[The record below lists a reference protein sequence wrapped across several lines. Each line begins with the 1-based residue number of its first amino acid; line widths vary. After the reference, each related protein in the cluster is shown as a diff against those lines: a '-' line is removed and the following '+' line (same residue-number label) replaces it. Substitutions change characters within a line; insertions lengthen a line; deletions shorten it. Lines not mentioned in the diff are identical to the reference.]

1 MGIVIA
7 AIAAIVIAFLL
18 PLLSFVRGFQLQAEL
33 NNLRSRI
40 DLLERQLAAR
50 PVAPPRAEA
59 VSPSPRADVAAP
71 ADAAR
76 PIQQPTS
83 PPAPISPPLQRPA
96 APDAEPQRDL
106 LHSLITDAAALA
118 LEERI
123 GGRWLQ
129 HAGMIVLVLGIAFFL
144 RYAFDHEW
152 LSPVVRIVLGT
163 FVGVGMAA
171 GGLRLSRKYR
181 AYGLLLSGGGIAVL
195 YLSVYA
201 GLNLYYLFEP
211 ALAFSLLVVI
221 TAAAAVLADRTDSLG
236 LALMAVCGG
245 FATPFLVGGT
255 RDQQI
260 TLFTYVSLLVA
271 ATMYLA
277 YRRTWPWLNVASLVL
292 TGVTVLAWAD
302 RFYTPDKYLRT
313 ELFLT
318 VYCAMFIDILRK
330 AWHSSRQDTRL
341 VFLLLLAPAGYHV
354 WSVVTLSSHGL
365 AFLIYVITFTLLTV
379 LAGVQ
384 YGSSLLRA
392 IAWLAVA
399 APLGS
404 WIEAYHWRGWV
415 AATLVTVVAV
425 YGVHLA
431 AQIRGVH
438 AGEELEERD
447 IALLHANSI
456 GVFAALF
463 QVLTDSVTIAQ
474 LAILAVVLAA
484 GNVGIWAA
492 LRRASPIG
500 ALHWLGVAMTLVAIA
515 IWIQFG
521 GPWAVATW
529 ATEGAVVFWIA
540 TRARREW
547 LRVGAWVLLGLA
559 IYRWLQP
566 DVQATTTSYVVLAN
580 ARALTG
586 IYLVG
591 LLYVAAWLQHRE
603 PDAAKERRRHER
615 ATLLVAASIITLFV
629 ISTEITSFWAVR
641 TAAPDAYVAREM
653 MLSAAWVV
661 YAALLV
667 VIGMQRQYAP
677 IRYFA
682 IALFGVTLVK
692 VFLVDLGTLG
702 GIYRVAGFLVVGLI
716 LLIVSFLYQRA
727 STLAPPKP
735 SE

>member
-1 MGIVIA
+1 MLIA
-7 AIAAIVIAFLL
+7 SLAAIVIAIVLLL
-18 PLLSFVRGFQLQAEL
+18 PLLSFVRGFKFQAEL
-33 NNLRSRI
+33 NHMRARI
-40 DLLERQLAAR
+40 DFLERQLAAR
-50 PVAPPRAEA
+50 PVAPPRAETVA
-59 VSPSPRADVAAP
+59 PPPRTEAEVPAGAAS
-71 ADAAR
+71 
-76 PIQQPTS
+76 PIQPPTS
-83 PPAPISPPLQRPA
+83 PSASVPPPIQRPT
-96 APDAEPQRDL
+96 APDAEPEGDL
-106 LHSLITDAAALA
+106 LSALFTEAAALD
-118 LEERI
+118 LEGRI

-129 HAGMIVLVLGIAFFL
+129 HAGMIVLVLGVAFFL

-152 LSPVVRIVLGT
+152 LSPVVRVVLGA
-163 FVGVGMAA
+163 FVGVGLAA

-181 AYGLLLSGGGIAVL
+181 AYGLFLSGGGIAVL

-201 GLNLYYLFEP
+201 GLNLYYLFGPE
-211 ALAFSLLVVI
+211 LAFSLLVVI
-221 TAAAAVLADRTDSLG
+221 TAAAALLADRTDSLG

-255 RDQQI
+255 SDQQV

-277 YRRTWPWLNVASLVL
+277 YRRTWPWLNAASLVL
-292 TGVTVLAWAD
+292 TGVTVLAWAG

-313 ELFLT
+313 ELFLS

-330 AWHSSRQDTRL
+330 AWHSSRQDAGL

-354 WSVVTLSSHGL
+354 WSVVTLSPHGL
-365 AFLIYVITFTLLTV
+365 AFLIYLITFTLLTV

-399 APLGS
+399 LPLGS

-431 AQIRGVH
+431 AQIRGMH
-438 AGEELEERD
+438 DGEELDERD
-447 IALLHANSI
+447 VALLHANSI

-474 LAILAVVLAA
+474 LAILAVALAA

-492 LRRASPIG
+492 LRRAAPVG

-521 GPWAVATW
+521 GPWAVVTW

-566 DVQATTTSYVVLAN
+566 DIQATTTSYAVLAN

-603 PDAAKERRRHER
+603 LDAAQERRRQER
-615 ATLLVAASIITLFV
+615 ATLLVAASIITVFV
-629 ISTEITSFWAVR
+629 ISTEIMSFWAVR

-653 MLSAAWVV
+653 MLSAAWVI

-692 VFLVDLGTLG
+692 VFLVDLDTLG

-727 STLAPPKP
+727 GTFAPPKP

>member
-1 MGIVIA
+1 MLIA
-7 AIAAIVIAFLL
+7 SLAAIVIAIVLLL
-18 PLLSFVRGFQLQAEL
+18 PVLLFVRGFKFQAEL
-33 NNLRSRI
+33 NHLKARI
-40 DLLERQLAAR
+40 DSLERQLAAR
-50 PVAPPRAEA
+50 PVAPPRVET
-59 VSPSPRADVAAP
+59 VVPRPRTSA
-71 ADAAR
+71 
-76 PIQQPTS
+76 S
-83 PPAPISPPLQRPA
+83 PPVPPPIQRPA
-96 APDAEPQRDL
+96 AAHAEPERDL
-106 LHSLITDAAALA
+106 LDAIAREAAALD
-118 LEERI
+118 LEGRI

-129 HAGMIVLVLGIAFFL
+129 HAGMIVLVLGVAFFL

-152 LSPVVRIVLGT
+152 LSPVVRVVLGA

-171 GGLRLSRKYR
+171 GGLRLSRQSR
-181 AYGLLLSGGGIAVL
+181 AYGLFLSGGGVAVL

-201 GLNLYYLFEP
+201 GLNLYDLFGPE
-211 ALAFSLLVVI
+211 LAFSLLVVI

-245 FATPFLVGGT
+245 FATPFLVGGDS
-255 RDQQI
+255 DQQV

-277 YRRTWPWLNVASLVL
+277 YRRTWPWLNVASLLL
-292 TGVTVLAWAD
+292 TGVTVLVWAD
-302 RFYTPDKYLRT
+302 RFYTADKYLRT

-318 VYCAMFIDILRK
+318 VYCAMFMDILRK
-330 AWHSSRQDTRL
+330 AWHSSRQDAGL
-341 VFLLLLAPAGYHV
+341 VFLLLAPAGYHV
-354 WSVVTLSSHGL
+354 WSVVTLSPHGL
-365 AFLIYVITFTLLTV
+365 AFLIYLITFTLLAV
-379 LAGVQ
+379 VAGVQ

-399 APLGS
+399 LPLGS
-404 WIEAYHWRGWV
+404 WIETYHWRGWV
-415 AATLVTVVAV
+415 GATLVTVVAV

-438 AGEELEERD
+438 AGEELDERD
-447 IALLHANSI
+447 VALLHANSI

-474 LAILAVVLAA
+474 LAILAVALAA

-559 IYRWLQP
+559 IYRWLQL
-566 DVQATTTSYVVLAN
+566 DIQATTSSYALIAN

-586 IYLVG
+586 IYLIG
-591 LLYVAAWLQHRE
+591 LLYVAGWLQHRE
-603 PDAAKERRRHER
+603 LDAAEERRRHER
-615 ATLLVAASIITLFV
+615 AALLVAASIITLFV
-629 ISTEITSFWAVR
+629 ISTEIMSFWAVR
-641 TAAPDAYVAREM
+641 TTAPDAYVARQM
-653 MLSAAWVV
+653 MLSAAWVT
-661 YAALLV
+661 YAAFLV
-667 VIGMQRQYAP
+667 VIGMRRQYAP

-692 VFLVDLGTLG
+692 VFLVDLQTLG

-727 STLAPPKP
+727 GAIAPPKP

>member
-1 MGIVIA
+1 MVIVIA
-7 AIAAIVIAFLL
+7 AIAAIVIALLL
-18 PLLSFVRGFQLQAEL
+18 PLLSFVRGFQFQAEL

-40 DLLERQLAAR
+40 DLLERRLAAR

-59 VSPSPRADVAAP
+59 ASPSPRADVAAP
-71 ADAAR
+71 AGTVS
-76 PIQQPTS
+76 PIQPSTS
-83 PPAPISPPLQRPA
+83 PSTSIPPPTQRPT
-96 APDAEPQRDL
+96 APHPEPERDL
-106 LHSLITDAAALA
+106 LHALFTDAAALD
-118 LEERI
+118 LEGRI

-152 LSPVVRIVLGT
+152 LSPVVRVVLGA

-181 AYGLLLSGGGIAVL
+181 AYGLFLSGGGIAVL

-211 ALAFSLLVVI
+211 ELAFSLLVVI
-221 TAAAAVLADRTDSLG
+221 TAAAALLADRTDSLG

-255 RDQQI
+255 RDQQV

-292 TGVTVLAWAD
+292 TGVTVLVWAD
-302 RFYTPDKYLRT
+302 RFYTADKYLRT

-330 AWHSSRQDTRL
+330 AWHSPRQDAGF
-341 VFLLLLAPAGYHV
+341 VFLLLLAPAGYHL
-354 WSVVTLSSHGL
+354 WSVVALSPHGL
-365 AFLIYVITFTLLTV
+365 AFLIYLITFTLLTV

-384 YGSSLLRA
+384 YGSSLLRG

-399 APLGS
+399 LPLGS
-404 WIEAYHWRGWV
+404 WIEAYHWRGWI

-431 AQIRGVH
+431 ARIRGVH
-438 AGEELEERD
+438 AGEELDERD
-447 IALLHANSI
+447 VALLHANSI

-474 LAILAVVLAA
+474 LAILAVALAA

-515 IWIQFG
+515 IWLQFG
-521 GPWAVATW
+521 GPWAVAAW

-566 DVQATTTSYVVLAN
+566 DVQATTTSYAVLAN

-615 ATLLVAASIITLFV
+615 ATLLVAASMITLFV
-629 ISTEITSFWAVR
+629 ISTEIMSFWAVR
-641 TAAPDAYVAREM
+641 TTAPDAYVARQM
-653 MLSAAWVV
+653 MLSAAWVT
-661 YAALLV
+661 YAAFLV
-667 VIGMQRQYAP
+667 VIGMRGRYAP

-692 VFLVDLGTLG
+692 VFLVDLQTLG

-727 STLAPPKP
+727 GAIAPPKP

>member
-1 MGIVIA
+1 MVVVIA
-7 AIAAIVIAFLL
+7 AIAAIVIAFVL
-18 PLLSFVRGFQLQAEL
+18 PLLSLVRGFQFQAEL
-33 NNLRSRI
+33 NNLRARI
-40 DLLERQLAAR
+40 DLLERELAAR
-50 PVAPPRAEA
+50 PAPSPRAEA
-59 VSPSPRADVAAP
+59 AAP
-71 ADAAR
+71 PPRTDAAR
-76 PIQQPTS
+76 AGSAPPIQQPAPHSS
-83 PPAPISPPLQRPA
+83 PVPPPIQRPA
-96 APDAEPQRDL
+96 APRAEPERTRVQALVMD
-106 LHSLITDAAALA
+106 TAAALD

-129 HAGMIVLVLGIAFFL
+129 HAGMIVLVLGVAFFL

-152 LSPVVRIVLGT
+152 LSPAVRVALGA
-163 FVGVGMAA
+163 FVGIGMAA
-171 GGLRLSRKYR
+171 SGLGLSRKYR
-181 AYGLLLSGGGIAVL
+181 AYGLFLSGGGVAVL
-195 YLSVYA
+195 YLSIYA
-201 GLNLYYLFEP
+201 GLNLYYLFGPE
-211 ALAFSLLVVI
+211 LAFSLLVLI
-221 TAAAAVLADRTDSLG
+221 TAAAAILADRTDSLG

-245 FATPFLVGGT
+245 FATPFLVGGN
-255 RDQQI
+255 RDQQV
-260 TLFTYVSLLVA
+260 TLFTYISLLVA

-277 YRRTWPWLNVASLVL
+277 HRRAWPWLNVVSLVL
-292 TGVTVLAWAD
+292 TGATVLAWAD

-318 VYCAMFIDILRK
+318 LYCGMFIDILRK
-330 AWHSSRQDTRL
+330 AWRSSRQDAGL
-341 VFLLLLAPAGYHV
+341 VFLLLLAPVGYHA
-354 WSVVTLSSHGL
+354 WSVVTLAPHSL
-365 AFLIYVITFTLLTV
+365 AFLIYLITLTLLTV

-384 YGSSLLRA
+384 YRSSLLRVF
-392 IAWLAVA
+392 AWLAVA
-399 APLGS
+399 LPLGG
-404 WIEAYHWRGWV
+404 WIEAHHWRGWV
-415 AATLVTVVAV
+415 AATVITVVAV

-431 AQIRGVH
+431 AQIRGVL
-438 AGEELEERD
+438 AGEELDERD
-447 IALLHANSI
+447 VALLHANGI

-463 QVLTDSVTIAQ
+463 QVLTDSLTIAQ
-474 LAILAVVLAA
+474 LAILAVVLAS
-484 GNVGIWAA
+484 GNAGIWAA
-492 LRRASPIG
+492 LRRASPIQ
-500 ALHWLGVAMTLVAIA
+500 ALHWLGVAITLIAIA

-547 LRVGAWVLLGLA
+547 LRVGAWVLFGLA
-559 IYRWLQP
+559 IYRWLQS
-566 DVQATTTSYVVLAN
+566 DIRETTTSYAVVAN

-603 PDAAKERRRHER
+603 SDAAEERRRQER
-615 ATLLVAASIITLFV
+615 VALLVAASIITLFV
-629 ISTEITSFWAVR
+629 VSTEIMSFWALR
-641 TAAPDAYVAREM
+641 TASPDAYVAREM
-653 MLSAAWVV
+653 MLSAAWVI

-692 VFLVDLGTLG
+692 VFLVDLETLG

-727 STLAPPKP
+727 SAMAPPKP

>member
-1 MGIVIA
+1 MLIA
-7 AIAAIVIAFLL
+7 SLAAIVIAIVLLL
-18 PLLSFVRGFQLQAEL
+18 PVLLFVRGFKFQAEL
-33 NNLRSRI
+33 NHLKARI
-40 DLLERQLAAR
+40 DSLERQLAAR
-50 PVAPPRAEA
+50 PVAPPRVETP
-59 VSPSPRADVAAP
+59 VPPPRTSPSPPVP
-71 ADAAR
+71 P
-76 PIQQPTS
+76 PI
-83 PPAPISPPLQRPA
+83 QRPA
-96 APDAEPQRDL
+96 AAHAEPERDL
-106 LHSLITDAAALA
+106 LDAIAREAAALD
-118 LEERI
+118 LEGRI

-129 HAGMIVLVLGIAFFL
+129 HAGMIVLVLGVAFFL

-152 LSPVVRIVLGT
+152 LSPVVRVVLGA

-171 GGLRLSRKYR
+171 GGLRLSRQYR
-181 AYGLLLSGGGIAVL
+181 AYGLFLSGGGVAVL

-201 GLNLYYLFEP
+201 GLNLYDLFGPE
-211 ALAFSLLVVI
+211 LAFSLLVVI

-245 FATPFLVGGT
+245 FATPFLVGGDS
-255 RDQQI
+255 DQQV

-277 YRRTWPWLNVASLVL
+277 YRRTWPWLNVASLLL
-292 TGVTVLAWAD
+292 TGVTVLVWAD
-302 RFYTPDKYLRT
+302 RFYTADKYLRT

-318 VYCAMFIDILRK
+318 VYCAMFMDILRK
-330 AWHSSRQDTRL
+330 AWHSSRQDAGL
-341 VFLLLLAPAGYHV
+341 VFLLLAPAGYHV
-354 WSVVTLSSHGL
+354 WSVVTLSPHGL
-365 AFLIYVITFTLLTV
+365 AFLIYLITFTLLAV
-379 LAGVQ
+379 VAGVQ

-399 APLGS
+399 LPLGS
-404 WIEAYHWRGWV
+404 WIETYHWRGWV
-415 AATLVTVVAV
+415 GATLVTVVAV

-438 AGEELEERD
+438 AGEELDERD
-447 IALLHANSI
+447 VALLHANSI

-474 LAILAVVLAA
+474 LAILAVALAA

-559 IYRWLQP
+559 IYRWLQL
-566 DVQATTTSYVVLAN
+566 DIQATTSSYALIAN

-586 IYLVG
+586 IYLIG
-591 LLYVAAWLQHRE
+591 LLYVAGWLQHRE
-603 PDAAKERRRHER
+603 LDAAEERRRHER
-615 ATLLVAASIITLFV
+615 AALLVAASIITLFV
-629 ISTEITSFWAVR
+629 ISTEIMSFWAVR
-641 TAAPDAYVAREM
+641 TTAPDAYVARQM
-653 MLSAAWVV
+653 MLSAAWVT
-661 YAALLV
+661 YAAFLV
-667 VIGMQRQYAP
+667 VIGMRRQYAP

-692 VFLVDLGTLG
+692 VFLVDLQTLG

-727 STLAPPKP
+727 GAIAPPKP